1 MSNKHI
7 GIEIRDKV
15 QQYQYE
21 NAIYYKDELL
31 KTWVGI
37 SWIDFGKTTQN
48 LSKALLNFGIKEQ
61 QNLGIFS
68 ENSPEW
74 IIADIAIMSIRAVT
88 VPIYATNSKN
98 EVEYIINDSEISVIF
113 VGCQQEY
120 DKALE
125 ILESNNYLKLIV
137 ALSKDVNL
145 QNNKNSIHYRLRRL
159 SADRQARNNIW
170 FRHSKSLKIF
180 FFATILLNTYIIQ
193 GQDQTNS
200 VVDDK
205 ALIEE
210 AIKIEASSANAA
222 ANRQSYI
229 DNMDSEIITLIADI
243 QFLSQQLDLT
253 NIYNRQMQELINS
266 QNNEITSI
274 NEQMVELDNTNRGIL
289 PKLEEMVLTLESII
303 QNDIPFLLDE
313 RFARIQDLKNILLQS
328 NISTS
333 EKFRRVFE
341 AYQIENE
348 YGRTIE
354 SYRDEI
360 DVDGIKYNVE
370 IFRLGRVGLYARTS
384 DGRYNAMFSKKQNQW
399 IKQRG
404 IDNELVIALKIAR
417 KELPPS
423 LLKLPVEKI

>member
-1 MSNKHI
+1 M
-7 GIEIRDKV
+7 
-15 QQYQYE
+15 
-21 NAIYYKDELL
+21 
-31 KTWVGI
+31 
-37 SWIDFGKTTQN
+37 
-48 LSKALLNFGIKEQ
+48 
-61 QNLGIFS
+61 
-68 ENSPEW
+68 
-74 IIADIAIMSIRAVT
+74 
-88 VPIYATNSKN
+88 
-98 EVEYIINDSEISVIF
+98 
-113 VGCQQEY
+113 
-120 DKALE
+120 
-125 ILESNNYLKLIV
+125 
-137 ALSKDVNL
+137 
-145 QNNKNSIHYRLRRL
+145 
-159 SADRQARNNIW
+159 
-170 FRHSKSLKIF
+170 KSLKLF

-193 GQDQTNS
+193 GQDQTNP

-229 DNMDSEIITLIADI
+229 DNMDSEIITLIGDI

-253 NIYNRQMQELINS
+253 NIYNRQMQELISS

>member
-1 MSNKHI
+1 M
-7 GIEIRDKV
+7 
-15 QQYQYE
+15 
-21 NAIYYKDELL
+21 
-31 KTWVGI
+31 
-37 SWIDFGKTTQN
+37 
-48 LSKALLNFGIKEQ
+48 
-61 QNLGIFS
+61 
-68 ENSPEW
+68 
-74 IIADIAIMSIRAVT
+74 
-88 VPIYATNSKN
+88 
-98 EVEYIINDSEISVIF
+98 
-113 VGCQQEY
+113 
-120 DKALE
+120 
-125 ILESNNYLKLIV
+125 
-137 ALSKDVNL
+137 
-145 QNNKNSIHYRLRRL
+145 
-159 SADRQARNNIW
+159 
-170 FRHSKSLKIF
+170 KSLKIF

-193 GQDQTNS
+193 GQDQTNT

-222 ANRQSYI
+222 ADRQSYI
-229 DNMDSEIITLIADI
+229 DNIDTQIITLIGDI

-266 QNNEITSI
+266 QNNEILSI
-274 NEQMVELDNTNRGIL
+274 NEQMIELDNTNRGIL

-313 RFARIQDLKNILLQS
+313 RFARIQDLKEILLQS

-360 DVDGIKYNVE
+360 DVDGVKYNVE
-370 IFRLGRVGLYARTS
+370 IFRLGRVGLYGRTS
-384 DGRYNAMFSKKQNQW
+384 DGKYNAMFSKQENQW
-399 IKQRG
+399 IKQKG
-404 IDNELVIALKIAR
+404 IDNELVVALKIAR

-423 LLKLPVEKI
+423 LIKLPVEKI